1 MNAYFLIPVF
11 IRLGGEIPNIKIV
24 QIVRTVN
31 FIFFDSKIK
40 NEKVQK
46 FTEVEKYYF
55 LHQMRKRN
63 DHVHLIL
70 KTMVQS

>member
-1 MNAYFLIPVF
+1 MNAYLLIPVF
-11 IRLGGEIPNIKIV
+11 KRLGGEIPNIKIV

-46 FTEVEKYYF
+46 STV
-55 LHQMRKRN
+55 
-63 DHVHLIL
+63 
-70 KTMVQS
+70 